1 MSYPVPTSSS
11 VVNPNNYLPYSDE
24 SDRSILIV
32 DDEEQVRAMLRI
44 HLSAKYL
51 CATAASAE
59 EALRFLKLNT
69 FAIVLTDVIM
79 PGQSGVELLREI
91 TVRYPETVVI
101 MFSAID
107 RTQRVIDAVRL
118 GAFDYLIK
126 PVDLDVLDATI
137 ERAFARRELLR
148 SAKIYK
154 QDLERRN
161 TELAES
167 KFKLQKLQSQIVQN
181 EKMASLG
188 QLAAGVAHEL
198 NNPAAF
204 ILGNLEFLDE
214 TADGLEKLLS
224 FYNSCKL
231 SPEETAKLNELK
243 KEIAFDHTI
252 ANLRS
257 IIDDCREGATR
268 IRDVVQNLRLFSRLD
283 EAEFKKVDLHEGIES
298 TVRILAKSIGN
309 GQINLVR
316 DYGYLP
322 LVDCYAGQLNQV
334 WLNLLVNA
342 AQALK
347 NGGEIRI
354 TTRRNDKYVDV
365 TISDNGPGIAPDN
378 LEKIFDPFF
387 TTKPVG
393 EGTGL
398 GLSVTYSII
407 EKHGGVIAV
416 ASQLGKGATF
426 RVTLPI
432 DANQHKRPAN
442 EKQKK

>member
-1 MSYPVPTSSS
+1 MSLSLSS
-11 VVNPNNYLPYSDE
+11 NYAAINRNNYLPYSDD

-32 DDEEQVRAMLRI
+32 DDDPQVRTMLRI
-44 HLSAKYL
+44 HLSGQYL
-51 CATAASAE
+51 CATASSAE
-59 EALRFLKLNT
+59 EAIKLLKLNT
-69 FAIVLTDVIM
+69 FAVVLTDVIM
-79 PGQSGVELLREI
+79 PGLSGVELLREV
-91 TVRYPETVVI
+91 TAHYPETIVI
-101 MFSAID
+101 IFSCID

-126 PVDLDVLDATI
+126 PVDLDVLDSAI
-137 ERAFARRELLR
+137 ERALQRREILR

-161 TELAES
+161 MELAES
-167 KFKLQKLQSQIVQN
+167 KTKLQKLQTQIVHN

-204 ILGNLEFLDE
+204 IIGNLEFLDE
-214 TADGLEKLLS
+214 AADGLEKLLA
-224 FYNSCKL
+224 FYASCRL
-231 SPEETAKLNELK
+231 SCEEADGLK
-243 KEIAFDHTI
+243 QLKEEIAFEHTL

-257 IIDDCREGATR
+257 IVNDCHEGATR

-283 EAEFKKVDLHEGIES
+283 EAEVKKIDLHEGIES
-298 TVRILAKSIGN
+298 TIRLLSKHFN
-309 GQINLVR
+309 TGQIRLTR
-316 DYGYLP
+316 DYGQLP

-347 NGGEIRI
+347 DGGEVKI
-354 TTRRNDKYVDV
+354 TTKREAQNVIV
-365 TISDNGPGIAPDN
+365 TINDNGTGIAPQN
-378 LEKIFDPFF
+378 IEKIFDPFF

-407 EKHGGVIAV
+407 ERHGGTIAV
-416 ASQLGKGATF
+416 ASQIGKGTTF
-426 RVTLPI
+426 IVTVPI
-432 DANQHKRPAN
+432 NANQDQ
-442 EKQKK
+442 QKPK

>member
-1 MSYPVPTSSS
+1 MSLQVQAGYS
-11 VVNPNNYLPYSDE
+11 VTNQNSYLPYSDDTE
-24 SDRSILIV
+24 RSVLIV
-32 DDEEQVRAMLRI
+32 DDDESVRNMLRI
-44 HLSAKYL
+44 HLSSRYL

-59 EALRFLKLNT
+59 EAVRLLKLNS
-69 FAIVLTDVIM
+69 FSIVLTDVIM
-79 PGQSGVELLREI
+79 PGVSGIELLRDI
-91 TVRYPETVVI
+91 TARYPETVVI
-101 MFSAID
+101 IFSCID

-126 PVDLDVLDATI
+126 PVDFDVLDSTI

-161 TELAES
+161 VELAES
-167 KFKLQKLQSQIVQN
+167 KYKLQRLQSQIVQN

-204 ILGNLEFLDE
+204 ILGNLEFLE
-214 TADGLEKLLS
+214 EAADGLDKLLA
-224 FYNSCKL
+224 FYNSCNL
-231 SPEETAKLNELK
+231 SSEETEKLEELK
-243 KEIAFDHTI
+243 DEIAFDHTL

-257 IIDDCREGATR
+257 IVDDCREGATR

-298 TVRILAKSIGN
+298 TIRILVKSLN
-309 GQINLVR
+309 TGQINLVR

-347 NGGEIRI
+347 DGGEIRI
-354 TTRRNDKYVDV
+354 TTRRNDKYVEI
-365 TISDNGPGIAPDN
+365 TISDNGPGIVSEN

-416 ASQLGKGATF
+416 ASQFGKGATF

-432 DANQHKRPAN
+432 DANQHKKPAN
-442 EKQKK
+442 ETKSN